1 MTTLKKAALILFGF
15 ALLVPA
21 FSMAHEGDHT
31 TAQAGAGVHAQA
43 QVNTPGASV
52 RAAIVASTT
61 AETTRAARAKEKAAQ
76 EIDRRIA
83 ALNALLVRV
92 TAMKKVSELFKT
104 NLKTNVE
111 NQISVLTALRAKI
124 DADTDLAVLKED
136 IASITSN
143 HRIYMLVIPQGRI
156 LTAADRAATT
166 INMMAGL
173 GAKLQ
178 ARIQAEKDAG
188 RDTASLEAT
197 LVAFAAKLDSAAVH
211 AQTAVTL
218 IAPLTPDEGVA
229 SAKAANE
236 KALKDAHAEIKAAHT
251 ELVAARQDIAVM
263 VSGLAKLRADA
274 AAGTTTGAG
283 AQ

>member
-111 NQISVLTALRAKI
+111 NQISVLT
-124 DADTDLAVLKED
+124 ED